1 MERVGFRP
9 ITPVMDLPLVLTTAL
24 FAIFAAAEWRRLPV
38 VARVYLGA
46 ATAFAIGAAT
56 YPGMSIT
63 DVLDGGR
70 DGVAYLVAAARVAAF
85 TGVLVSVT
93 TFLRERALG

>member
-1 MERVGFRP
+1 
-9 ITPVMDLPLVLTTAL
+9 MDMPLLLTSAL
-24 FAIFAAAEWRRLPV
+24 FAVFAVAEWRRLPV
-38 VARVYLGA
+38 VARVYLGV

-63 DVLDGGR
+63 DVLDGTR
-70 DGVAYLVAAARVAAF
+70 DGLVYLLAVARVAAF
-85 TGVLVSVT
+85 TAVLVSVT